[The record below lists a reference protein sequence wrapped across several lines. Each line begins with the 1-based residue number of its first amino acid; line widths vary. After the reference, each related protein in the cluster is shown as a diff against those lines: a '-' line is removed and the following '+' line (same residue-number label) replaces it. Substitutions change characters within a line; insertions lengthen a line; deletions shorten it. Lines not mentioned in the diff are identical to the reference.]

1 VVKLELQLARS
12 GSPCVYFQELQ
23 MDKSGKEAVGL
34 DNMGIKRNICQ
45 LKWSESILAYR
56 YPSIFYSAS
65 AGMLC

>member
-1 VVKLELQLARS
+1 
-12 GSPCVYFQELQ
+12 
-23 MDKSGKEAVGL
+23 MDKSGKEAAGL